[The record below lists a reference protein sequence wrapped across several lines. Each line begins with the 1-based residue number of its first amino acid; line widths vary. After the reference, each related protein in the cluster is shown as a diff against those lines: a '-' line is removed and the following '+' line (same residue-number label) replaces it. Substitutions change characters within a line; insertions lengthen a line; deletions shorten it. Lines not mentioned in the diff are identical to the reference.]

1 MADSLLLKNKLDDC
15 VNFIFSLSDEEREK
29 NADFLQFHPTII
41 GRLYNN
47 GPAKVKQFIW
57 ADIMNDFYNIR
68 IKKYGERLIS
78 ISEMFEVINET
89 VEKYRTK

>member
-41 GRLYNN
+41 TRLYSN

-57 ADIMNDFYNIR
+57 SDIMNDFYNIR

-78 ISEMFEVINET
+78 VSEMFEVIDET